1 MGYAHWFMW
10 IIISQLKDHSIS
22 LDKAIYATSVV
33 EKLLDTATVKAGT
46 QFYNTTLHYNIIFT
60 KDDRSTS
67 YEQVEKLTR
76 GFNIHYRACIGSL
89 VYLLS
94 TRVDLS
100 FAVHKLSIFSANPG
114 KVRFE
119 GLLHILRYI
128 RDNKTLGFKYDSDI
142 NDAPVYDLLR
152 QPSIKTENHLMDFS
166 DSS

>member
-1 MGYAHWFMW
+1 M
-10 IIISQLKDHSIS
+10 KDHSIS

-100 FAVHKLSIFSANPG
+100 FAVHKLAKFSSNPG
-114 KVRFE
+114 KVHFE
-119 GLLHILRYI
+119 GLVHLLRYI
-128 RDNKTLGFKYDSDI
+128 RDNKNLGLNYYADIKYTPLSGM
-142 NDAPVYDLLR
+142 LR
-152 QPSIKTENHLMDFS
+152 QAIIKNEK
-166 DSS
+166 